1 MSDQQSI
8 ISQLTFRRARLTQS
22 SEYSND
28 PVFHNAK
35 ECSSIKANLMCSD
48 VDDPFSD
55 SHKLI
60 LDLDFP
66 IEVYESSSGN
76 NHLIFPQ
83 DLSFEAMIEIL
94 EVLQKHRI
102 VQKGWVDGAKKAG
115 YASLRP
121 PGVDKGVQENNYG
134 LDEEG
139 NIESY
144 KEYMDAAR
152 KAAESQPSD
161 GITAVNTTYHPG
173 GVIASNNAFSTDIL
187 DTRKA

>member
-1 MSDQQSI
+1 MSNQQSI

-35 ECSSIKANLMCSD
+35 ECSSIKSNLMCSD
-48 VDDPFSD
+48 VED
-55 SHKLI
+55 SSWAHKLI

-76 NHLIFPQ
+76 NHLMFPQ

-134 LDEEG
+134 LDGEG
-139 NIESY
+139 NVESY

-152 KAAESQPSD
+152 EARQNMSIG
-161 GITAVNTTYHPG
+161 GITPINATFAPG
-173 GVIASNNAFSTDIL
+173 GVIASNNAFGTDLI
-187 DTRKA
+187 DTRRM